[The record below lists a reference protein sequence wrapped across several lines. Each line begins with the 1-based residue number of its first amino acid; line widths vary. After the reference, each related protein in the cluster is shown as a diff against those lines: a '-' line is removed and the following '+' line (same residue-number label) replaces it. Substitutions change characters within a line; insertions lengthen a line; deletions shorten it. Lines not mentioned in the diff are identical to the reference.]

1 MSLVDQ
7 PRIRDEVM
15 IEALIA
21 VKMAKQDGDPLQITE
36 EAERIHRQYPDCPV
50 SLDELVAIITR
61 LCAWERVPIQ
71 IGR

>member
-7 PRIRDEVM
+7 PRIREEVM

-21 VKMAKQDGDPLQITE
+21 VKMAKQDGDAFLIAE
-36 EAERIHRQYPDCPV
+36 EATRIHRRYADCPV

-71 IGR
+71 FR